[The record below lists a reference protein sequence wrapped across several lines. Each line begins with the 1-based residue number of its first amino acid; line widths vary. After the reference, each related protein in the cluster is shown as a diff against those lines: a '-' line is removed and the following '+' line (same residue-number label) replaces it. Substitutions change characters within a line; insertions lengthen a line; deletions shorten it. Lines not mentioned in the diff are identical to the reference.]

1 MNEEVFQ
8 ETDDSC
14 KVIGEREAR
23 LKTSWHFAKLMKIG
37 QVENKTIN
45 C

>member
-14 KVIGEREAR
+14 KVIGEREAH
-23 LKTSWHFAKLMKIG
+23 LKTSWQFAKLMKIG